1 MADEVGGER
10 PEVHS
15 RFAFFGSSSFL
26 YRMLILLCV
35 VALSIPV
42 FYKGRPSREYSIPA
56 AFSVMSSTQKYVRI
70 SGAVRHP
77 GIYVTTVNAM
87 TIAAIKMA
95 DPISPDVQGLS
106 GFNAAEIVSNG
117 MALHLAIQPDGAQM
131 LTKSSMST
139 SERLVMGIPLDINT
153 MSEADFDRVPGI
165 GPLMAK
171 RIVMYR
177 QSNGGFM
184 VVSDLQLIEGIGEKK
199 YKQLALLF

>member
-1 MADEVGGER
+1 MTDEVGGER

-26 YRMLILLCV
+26 YRILILLCA

-42 FYKGRPSREYSIPA
+42 FYKGRPSREHSIPA

-77 GIYVTTVNAM
+77 GIYAVSVNAM
-87 TIAAIKMA
+87 TMAAIIMA
-95 DPISPDVQGLS
+95 DPLSPVVQGVS

-117 MALHLAIQPDGAQM
+117 MVLHLVVQPDGALL
-131 LTKSSMST
+131 LTKSSMTT

-171 RIVMYR
+171 RIVLYR
-177 QSNGGFM
+177 QNNGGFM

-199 YKQLALLF
+199 YKQLALFF